1 MKPKDAAAIFDT
13 MTDDLNLVAKIL
25 GAMGSDD
32 RGNILAQ
39 MDEENAAR
47 VTKIMD
53 PEPQ

>member
-1 MKPKDAAAIFDT
+1 